1 MQIFRNKRTN
11 QNSFSPIFYEII
23 NIYRNQNLIHFPWQ
37 LNELSITLSY
47 IQFPSPF
54 SFSMQS
60 SQRPS
65 SFVRAAIMPRSQ
77 PSVSIASRVITRY
90 SVRTFTSDVALANF
104 NVARLKIPANVKHL
118 KRRFQISKKDER
130 NNLIYWP
137 RFLETLVP
145 S

>member
-37 LNELSITLSY
+37 LNELLIILSY

-104 NVARLKIPANVKHL
+104 NVARLKIPANVKRL

>member
-37 LNELSITLSY
+37 LNELLITLSY

-90 SVRTFTSDVALANF
+90 SVRTFTSDVVSRKLQCRAPKNTSQR
-104 NVARLKIPANVKHL
+104 NL